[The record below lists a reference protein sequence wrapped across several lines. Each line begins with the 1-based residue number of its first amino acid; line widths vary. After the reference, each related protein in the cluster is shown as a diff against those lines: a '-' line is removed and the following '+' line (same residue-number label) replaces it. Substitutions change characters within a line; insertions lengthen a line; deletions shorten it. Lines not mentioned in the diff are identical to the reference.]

1 MVPEWTTVNSSRVLR
16 DKTLTHRWYAA
27 EGPNVRKWEFDAS
40 KVVSTTT
47 AAGSTVT
54 VTNGTLV
61 TADSVTGGA
70 ITLTVSTGSSD
81 KVELQST
88 SELFYFAYAYPAY
101 FGIKIGQ
108 LVDAD
113 QTGISLGFIIRDTD
127 IAGGVTDGV
136 YFRVVDQSAN
146 LYLVLE
152 KDAAETATLLTA
164 LTEATDYVLELY
176 YDGAGYV
183 HAYVDGVLAT
193 SVATSNANW
202 PNDEHLCGTI
212 AIQNGEGSAN
222 TAQVYW
228 ARAFQV
234 QETS

>member
-1 MVPEWTTVNSSRVLR
+1 MAPIWTGVRSSRVLK
-16 DKTLTHRWYAA
+16 DSVLTHRWYDA

-47 AAGSTVT
+47 AAGCTLT

-70 ITLTVSTGSSD
+70 ITLTVSTGASD
-81 KVELQST
+81 KVEIQST
-88 SELFYFAYAYPAY
+88 SEPFYFAYEYPAY
-101 FGIKIGQ
+101 FGIKFGQ
-108 LVDAD
+108 MVDAD
-113 QTGISLGFIIRDTD
+113 QTGVSIGFIIRDTD
-127 IAGGVTDGV
+127 IAGGVTDGI

-152 KDAAETATLLTA
+152 KDSAETATLLTTLA
-164 LTEATDYVLELY
+164 DTTDYVLELY
-176 YDGAGYV
+176 YDGEGYI
-183 HAYVDGVLAT
+183 HAYVDDKLVA
-193 SVATSNANW
+193 SVATTNANW
-202 PNDEHLCGTI
+202 CNDEHLAATI

-222 TAQVYW
+222 TARVYW
-228 ARAFQV
+228 ARAIQV